1 MRTERGQRVAAA
13 WAVRGQPY
21 PAVGAELPVAFDLTA
36 AITALLHEVVKL
48 LMELQ
53 ECGLPPALLGRWLVV
68 LVVHGVPSVSYCPAL
83 VSFIRNYMR
92 KCQLPLGV
100 GGVSA
105 RLPARRAYF
114 FISTSSPSA
123 HARATA

>member
-36 AITALLHEVVKL
+36 AITALLHELVKL
-48 LMELQ
+48 LLELQ

-68 LVVHGVPSVSYCPAL
+68 LVVHSIPFVAHGLPAL
-83 VSFIRNYMR
+83 GSLRSNYRR
-92 KCQLPLGV
+92 KCQSPSGV
-100 GGVSA
+100 GAVTGVIDQTS
-105 RLPARRAYF
+105 RD
-114 FISTSSPSA
+114 STMA
-123 HARATA
+123 GH